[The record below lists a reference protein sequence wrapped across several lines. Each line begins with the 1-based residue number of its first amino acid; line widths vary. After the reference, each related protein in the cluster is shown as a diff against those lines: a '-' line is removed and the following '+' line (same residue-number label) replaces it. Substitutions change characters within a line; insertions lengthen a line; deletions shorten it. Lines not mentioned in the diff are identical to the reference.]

1 MFAFPDYKI
10 FPTLLVVFRIDN
22 RQIDFSFR
30 YVPKFLTI
38 LTNSRLITS
47 NLNFQLFLALTIQK
61 GGLLL
66 WEL

>member
-22 RQIDFSFR
+22 RRIELSFR

-38 LTNSRLITS
+38 LTNNRLITS
-47 NLNFQLFLALTIQK
+47 NLNFQLFLALTIQM
-61 GGLLL
+61 GGLLPWKL
-66 WEL
+66 

>member
-10 FPTLLVVFRIDN
+10 FPTFLVVFRIDN
-22 RQIDFSFR
+22 RRIDFSFR

-38 LTNSRLITS
+38 LTNNRFNTS

-61 GGLLL
+61 GGLLP